1 MSMSALWMETFA
13 DGALRAAV
21 LLILAGGVTLFLR
34 QRPAALRHR
43 VWVLALCGAFA
54 VPIAVLLLPAFPV
67 PLPAGLVDSAARN
80 STIDSG
86 SALLQ
91 PVAHDLQSAGP
102 PPGTEASGPPQFS
115 WQTGALLIWFIGL
128 TLVGTRSAQALW
140 RANRLARAARPVDS
154 EDWLRDLKTVSSELD
169 LGRPVEIRRSSSVA
183 VPMTLGWLRPVVLI
197 PTETTD
203 WSRERR
209 VVVLRH
215 ELSHVKRGDCL
226 TELLGQAACAYYW
239 FNPVTWIAARRLR
252 IEREHACDDLVLAL
266 GTKASAYARHLVQIA
281 SSAPPNHAVAATGIS
296 MVRPSQL
303 ESRVVAILDSRARH
317 VTTQAAGRVL
327 TGLVFTIALVVSAV
341 TPAAQAVAEKPVDG
355 RLETEVTILEVVE
368 AAVEADEIEAEAEPQ
383 RDDVERDRRRRD
395 LRRVQD
401 EIEDVKRRLQVDTD
415 RDLRRVQAEVEQ
427 TRRRLEDNV
436 ERVRA
441 EVELERERI
450 QRRVERSEQRIRQ
463 EEMRLRELT
472 DEMARDI
479 RRAQEDLAAR
489 VYRQALEGVVEAIT
503 QLGDDEAAEA
513 LIRLMDSQNDAVR
526 QAVIEA
532 LREAS
537 TRKSITP
544 APTPQVF
551 LLPQP
556 PATPTTPDVLI
567 VPTPAQPA
575 RQPNILVVPQAP
587 DPNILVIPPVP
598 PAPLEPPTRNRE
610 QTVINPPT
618 GTASPSRS
626 PASPRPLAAGT
637 PVTSTR
643 PAGRQ

>member
-1 MSMSALWMETFA
+1 MKNA
-13 DGALRAAV
+13 
-21 LLILAGGVTLFLR
+21 
-34 QRPAALRHR
+34 
-43 VWVLALCGAFA
+43 
-54 VPIAVLLLPAFPV
+54 
-67 PLPAGLVDSAARN
+67 
-80 STIDSG
+80 
-86 SALLQ
+86 
-91 PVAHDLQSAGP
+91 
-102 PPGTEASGPPQFS
+102 
-115 WQTGALLIWFIGL
+115 
-128 TLVGTRSAQALW
+128 
-140 RANRLARAARPVDS
+140 
-154 EDWLRDLKTVSSELD
+154 
-169 LGRPVEIRRSSSVA
+169 
-183 VPMTLGWLRPVVLI
+183 LGWLRPVVLI

-226 TELLGQAACAYYW
+226 TDLLGQAACAYYW

-281 SSAPPNHAVAATGIS
+281 SSAPPNHAVAATGIA

-303 ESRVVAILDSRARH
+303 ESRVVAILDSRVRH

-355 RLETEVTILEVVE
+355 RLETEVAILEVVE
-368 AAVEADEIEAEAEPQ
+368 AAVEAEEIEAEAEPQ

-401 EIEDVKRRLQVDTD
+401 EIEDVKRRLQVDTN

-427 TRRRLEDNV
+427 TRRRLEADV
-436 ERVRA
+436 ELVRA

-472 DEMARDI
+472 DEMARNI

-532 LREAS
+532 LSEAS
-537 TRKSITP
+537 TRKSIAP

-567 VPTPAQPA
+567 VPTPARPA
-575 RQPNILVVPQAP
+575 LAPNILLVPQEP
-587 DPNILVIPPVP
+587 DPSILVIPPVP
-598 PAPLEPPTRNRE
+598 PAPLEPPTRNR
-610 QTVINPPT
+610 
-618 GTASPSRS
+618 
-626 PASPRPLAAGT
+626 
-637 PVTSTR
+637 
-643 PAGRQ
+643 